1 MALNLRPDSAATA
14 VSGETFIA
22 IARRYWWV
30 STLILLL
37 VALVAGARYLAAP
50 QRYLASQDL
59 SIALVPAQ
67 TLSNPGDAALAMSGA
82 QIVAHAMTSSDLM
95 TSGVFAEAVLAR
107 IPADI
112 AQHEQ
117 ITKAGVQ
124 KALSATELEAGTRIQ
139 AAWSTEIAARAIVTA
154 AALALQANPPI
165 PANALT
171 PGDSVSTQLAPTG
184 VMVKLD
190 AQQQANNINALVQLL
205 LVGFGIALL
214 LPWIFVGLTRARAE
228 APPASL

>member
-1 MALNLRPDSAATA
+1 MALNLRPDSAATT
-14 VSGETFIA
+14 VSGETFVA

-37 VALVAGARYLAAP
+37 VALVAGARYLTAP

-59 SIALVPAQ
+59 SIALVPVQ

-82 QIVAHAMTSSDLM
+82 QMVAHAMTSPDLM
-95 TSGVFAEAVLAR
+95 ASSAFADAVLAR

-112 AQHEQ
+112 ARHEQ
-117 ITKAGVQ
+117 ITKVGVQ
-124 KALSATELEAGTRIQ
+124 KALSAIELEARARIQ
-139 AAWSTEIAARAIVTA
+139 AAWSSEAGARAIVTA

-171 PGDSVSTQLAPTG
+171 PGDSVSTQVAPPG
-184 VMVKLD
+184 VLVKLD
-190 AQQQANNINALVQLL
+190 PQQQANTINALVQLL

-214 LPWIFVGLTRARAE
+214 LPWIFAGLTRARAE
-228 APPASL
+228 SSPAAL